1 MSIEVDIKGLQS
13 KINQLQT
20 NDLYKIE
27 RAALRKS
34 ARILYDNTKINL
46 LSSVPKPTQPNP
58 KYTDT
63 LADAV
68 RMAVHQDNTN
78 NFYFVVHIMGT
89 RKSGSGTF
97 RTKFFEGGTSPR
109 ITKSPYKDRLG
120 RSYPAGLNRGS
131 LKPTNFFAS
140 AISGSEQTVI
150 NAIQKNFMIEF
161 NKIWNS

>member
-1 MSIEVDIKGLQS
+1 MSLETDIKGLQS

-46 LSSVPKPTQPNP
+46 LSSVPKPTQSNP

-63 LADAV
+63 LVDAV

-97 RTKFFEGGTSPR
+97 RTKFFEGGTAPR
-109 ITKSPYKDRLG
+109 HTKAPYKDRLG
-120 RSYPAGLNRGS
+120 RTYPAGLNRGS
-131 LKPTNFFAS
+131 LKPTNFFAT
-140 AISGSEQTVI
+140 AIAGSEGTVI
-150 NAIQKNFMIEF
+150 NAIQKNFMIEL